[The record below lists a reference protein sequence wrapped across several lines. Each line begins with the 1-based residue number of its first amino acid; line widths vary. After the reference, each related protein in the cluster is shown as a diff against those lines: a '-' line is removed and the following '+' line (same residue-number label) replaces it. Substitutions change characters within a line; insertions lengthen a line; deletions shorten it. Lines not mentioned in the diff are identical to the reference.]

1 MDSIPTDANAR
12 NGDELMKRTLP
23 LLLIFTAALLADG
36 GAVQSRQE
44 AGPFIITVFASPAP
58 LRAGPVD
65 LSVLVQDRETQ
76 HVILDAAVSIHLQN
90 ANSEINAT
98 AASANAQNKLLYA
111 ANVDLKIPGDW
122 QYSVT
127 ITRASASA
135 TVSGKMTASPAGTS
149 LSSYWS
155 YFAFPPVCIVL
166 FGIHQWLRGS
176 SGRRLPPAKS

>member
-1 MDSIPTDANAR
+1 
-12 NGDELMKRTLP
+12 MKRALP
-23 LLLIFTAALLADG
+23 LLLIFTGTLLADG

-44 AGPFIITVFASPAP
+44 AGPFIITVFTSPSP

-76 HVILDAAVSIHLQN
+76 HVLLDAGVSIHLRN
-90 ANSEINAT
+90 ANFEIQAT
-98 AASANAQNKLLYA
+98 AISANALNKLLYA

-135 TVSGKMTASPAGTS
+135 TVSGKMTAAPAGTS

-166 FGIHQWLRGS
+166 FGIHQWLRLAGS
-176 SGRRLPPAKS
+176 RRRSPPAKS